1 MEDNRIVELLWGR
14 SEQAIESLSKKY
26 GRLVQQIAANILVNE
41 EDAAECV
48 NDTWLGVWNAI
59 PPARPEKLMPYVCR
73 IARNV
78 SLKRHRDNTAR
89 KRDRRGD
96 LPLCELEECLPA
108 RTVEEMWSAREL
120 GRTIDRFLDTLEVE
134 NRVIFVRRY
143 WFSDPVSEIA
153 VRMRMSTNQISVR
166 LSRVRKKLKVYLAK
180 EGIEV

>member
-1 MEDNRIVELLWGR
+1 MEDKLIIRLLWER

-26 GRLVQQIAANILVNE
+26 GRLVRQIAANILVDE

-59 PPARPEKLMPYVCR
+59 PPARPEKLMPYICR
-73 IARNV
+73 IARNI

-89 KRDRRGD
+89 RRDRRGD
-96 LPLCELEECLPA
+96 LPLCELEDCLPA
-108 RTVEEMWSAREL
+108 RSVEEVWSAREL
-120 GRTIDRFLDTLEVE
+120 GRTIDRFLDTLEAE

-153 VRMRMSTNQISVR
+153 VRMGMSANQISVR
-166 LSRVRKKLKVYLAK
+166 LSRVRRRLKDYLAK